1 MAWIKMRTD
10 LARDP
15 AVIQLA
21 DRYGW
26 EEHVIVGLLHKLW
39 SWADEQVTNGNA
51 PGVTRSFIDR
61 YLGVTGFSDNLEKVG
76 WLSENTDGIVFP
88 HWERHMGQSAKTR
101 AVTAL
106 RVGKHRCNAP
116 TVTKTLPD
124 KIRVREEKI
133 REESKEEASASV
145 ISKGNDD
152 HTGIPS
158 AQEFFDRWNAF
169 ARSKPALKS
178 ATKFTA
184 ERRKKIITRLKDVDW
199 WVSFLA
205 AVQLLPLGGDG
216 WQPDLNWIV
225 NNGENV
231 YLILEGKYDWRSDNQ
246 SSRKLRERREKV
258 AADYREARLQE
269 HKAKCKQ
276 DARGTN
282 KAISDIL
289 SPTNGK
295 PGEQKEVSLLF
306 GSEDDSSASGA

>member
-61 YLGVTGFSDNLEKVG
+61 YLGVTDFSDNLEKVG

-124 KIRVREEKI
+124 KIREDEI
-133 REESKEEASASV
+133 RE
-145 ISKGNDD
+145 D
-152 HTGIPS
+152 
-158 AQEFFDRWNAF
+158 
-169 ARSKPALKS
+169 
-178 ATKFTA
+178 
-184 ERRKKIITRLKDVDW
+184 
-199 WVSFLA
+199 
-205 AVQLLPLGGDG
+205 
-216 WQPDLNWIV
+216 
-225 NNGENV
+225 
-231 YLILEGKYDWRSDNQ
+231 
-246 SSRKLRERREKV
+246 
-258 AADYREARLQE
+258 
-269 HKAKCKQ
+269 
-276 DARGTN
+276 
-282 KAISDIL
+282 
-289 SPTNGK
+289 TNGK
-295 PGEQKEVSLLF
+295 ARASSKRPTIEEIADYALERTSSVDPGAFLDYQVANGWKLSNGNPMKCWKATFRNWERRDAKDVKTPQYNEF
-306 GSEDDSSASGA
+306 GDLMG